1 MRPRE
6 QTAAPAAKEA
16 SALHAP
22 GGGTYVSKALG
33 GDLGPRV
40 RRPPWG
46 TGTEEPGFS
55 PSWSFRIRK
64 PPDS

>member
-40 RRPPWG
+40 RRPP
-46 TGTEEPGFS
+46 
-55 PSWSFRIRK
+55 
-64 PPDS
+64 